1 MSSAYE
7 HPVLTLLV
15 QLKFSSRHASS
26 TSAALNTRDLSYC
39 AHTHTQ
45 TPATVGGEWGEGGET
60 HRLLMDE
67 SEEDV
72 KGFWLQ
78 LKRLAGHVLV
88 ALGHQV
94 EALPERN
101 KGRGGM

>member
-1 MSSAYE
+1 M
-7 HPVLTLLV
+7 P
-15 QLKFSSRHASS
+15 
-26 TSAALNTRDLSYC
+26 
-39 AHTHTQ
+39 THTQ

-60 HRLLMDE
+60 HRLLMEE

-78 LKRLAGHVLV
+78 LKRLTGHVLV